1 MLDVPEHIGYLK
13 SLGLDYGWGPT
24 GLMEWTLEHV
34 HVLSGTP
41 WWVSISLTALLVRG
55 VLFYPYIGAAE
66 NGARMSATS
75 HLTKPIMEKSKEA
88 MLAGDETT
96 SQQLRAELMR
106 INKRAGIAYWKSFAP
121 MLQIV
126 PGMGTF
132 FLLKAMANL
141 PVPGLET
148 GGALW
153 FYNLAIP
160 DPYLLFPIMTATV
173 LHWLLRVSST
183 SDRGLAPTDIFTERR
198 RDGNKHHGSEDDEGH
213 DVGYASDDALI
224 HLVAPC
230 CGPALFLRLWRAF
243 IPAVHTTATN
253 MVPQL
258 VGYDTYT
265 CQNQHHTISASITI

>member
-34 HVLSGTP
+34 HVLAGTP
-41 WWVSISLTALLVRG
+41 WWISIGLTALLVRG
-55 VLFYPYIGAAE
+55 VLFYPYISAAE

-88 MLAGDETT
+88 MLAGDEAA
-96 SQQLRAELMR
+96 SQQLRAELLR
-106 INKRAGIAYWKSFAP
+106 INKRAGIAYWKSMVP
-121 MLQIV
+121 VLQII

-160 DPYLLFPIMTATV
+160 DPYFLFPLMTATV
-173 LHWLLRVSST
+173 LHWVLRVSLNSDSGRRLLT
-183 SDRGLAPTDIFTERR
+183 S
-198 RDGNKHHGSEDDEGH
+198 S
-213 DVGYASDDALI
+213 
-224 HLVAPC
+224 
-230 CGPALFLRLWRAF
+230 
-243 IPAVHTTATN
+243 
-253 MVPQL
+253 
-258 VGYDTYT
+258 
-265 CQNQHHTISASITI
+265 